1 MAARTDGRRAASPGP
16 PTSRSRLA
24 ERALEALSST
34 WGLGILVFA
43 LTWGGGLAHPVA
55 NSLDV
60 ASHAGINMAFHDGLA
75 HGGDIVFSYG
85 PLGFL
90 KTYLVFYE
98 WPARLATLYG
108 LALHLAL
115 CVSLVWAARRN
126 FPLVLAAVVALVAAA
141 LLRGDVSAA
150 GVREDAA
157 VVVLAF
163 IWCVAALSDD
173 GPSWAR
179 RVVVL
184 GGGPFAAIEVLA
196 KLNTGLVVCALV
208 AITVLAIEE
217 GRLRNLAIAAGGF
230 LGSLAVLWFA
240 TGQGLGDVG
249 DYLTGS
255 WELLSGYSAG
265 ARLEGFT
272 REYDYVLAPAM
283 IAVAGGIALIST
295 EGIAWLR
302 RGAILLMFA
311 IVAFGAWKAGVVSHE
326 AFHMATAYTT
336 ILGACLAFRLPE
348 RPPWLHYLGWAGIA
362 AAAAASFTP
371 AYGDYPLK
379 NPVENVSNGGSTLWA
394 MVAPG
399 RLADEIDESRSDMIA
414 TYGIGPEIGP
424 LLAGRSVHVDPS
436 EASAAWAYDLDWRPL
451 PLFQPY
457 TAWTEDLDERN
468 AELLA
473 SPDGP
478 ETILRQPGNP
488 LGRFPGFDSPA
499 AMIEMLCNFAPA
511 AQTEVWQVLDRTP
524 DRCGEPR
531 PLRSA
536 EAIYGEPIPIP
547 KAPRGS
553 LVFARVDGV
562 QVEGRER
569 VRAFLNRGR
578 SRLVAFDGGHRYPF
592 VPTTAGDGLLLRAPR
607 GIDYPAPFAL
617 APNADDVTFYLD
629 NQEPAEPITAEFFA
643 MPIERAERAKK

>member
-1 MAARTDGRRAASPGP
+1 MAARTDALRA
-16 PTSRSRLA
+16 
-24 ERALEALSST
+24 ALSST
-34 WGLGILVFA
+34 WGLGVLVFV
-43 LTWGGGLAHPVA
+43 LTWGGGLAHPLP

-60 ASHAGINMAFHDGLA
+60 SSHAGINMALHDGLS

-98 WPARLATLYG
+98 WPARIATLYG
-108 LALHLAL
+108 IALHLAL

-126 FPLVLAAVVALVAAA
+126 FPLVAAAVVALVAAA

-150 GVREDAA
+150 EVREDAA

-179 RVVVL
+179 RLVIF

-196 KLNTGLVVCALV
+196 KLNTGLVVLTLV
-208 AITVLAIEE
+208 AITVIAIDED
-217 GRLRNLAIAAGGF
+217 RRRNLAIAAGGLF
-230 LGSLAVLWFA
+230 GTLVVLWFA
-240 TGQGLGDVG
+240 TGQGIGDVG
-249 DYLTGS
+249 EYLSGS
-255 WELLSGYSAG
+255 FELVGGYSAG
-265 ARLEGFT
+265 ARLEYFI
-272 REYDYVLAPAM
+272 REYDYILAPAM
-283 IAVAGGIALIST
+283 IAVAAGIALIST
-295 EGIAWLR
+295 EGVPWRR

-311 IVAFGAWKAGVVSHE
+311 IVAFSAWKAGVVSHE
-326 AFHMATAYTT
+326 GFHMATTYST
-336 ILGACLAFRLPE
+336 ILGACLAFRLPG

-362 AAAAASFTP
+362 AAAAAAFTP
-371 AYGDYPLK
+371 AYSDYPLK
-379 NPVENVSNGGSTLWA
+379 DPVENVSNGASTLWA

-399 RLADEIDESRSDMIA
+399 ALRDEIEESRTDMVT

-424 LLAGRSVHVDPS
+424 HLVGRTVHVDPS
-436 EASAAWAYDLDWRPL
+436 ETSVAWAYDLDWRPL

-457 TAWTEDLDERN
+457 TAWTEELDDRN
-468 AELLA
+468 ADVLA

-478 ETILRQPGNP
+478 ETILRQAGNP

-511 AQTEVWQVLDRTP
+511 AQTELWQVLERTP
-524 DRCGEPR
+524 DRCGEAR
-531 PLRSA
+531 PIGSA
-536 EAIYGEPIPIP
+536 EATYGEPIPIP
-547 KAPRGS
+547 EAPPGS

-562 QVEGRER
+562 QVAGRER
-569 VRAFLNRGR
+569 LRAFLNRGR

-592 VPTTAGDGLLLRAPR
+592 VPTTAGDGLLLRTPPDV
-607 GIDYPAPFAL
+607 DYESPFNL
-617 APNADDVTFYLD
+617 ASNADTMTFYLD
-629 NQEPAEPITAEFFA
+629 NQEPADPITADFFA
-643 MPIERAERAKK
+643 MPIEPAAMPVAAEPRR